1 MHEILLKNAKKYIKK
16 KGREYE
22 IIDFI
27 KQNNDI
33 YKGSTSP
40 IYEDYE
46 DEYINCEGCLIE
58 TDNRLLKKK
67 YKRKERKYMCK
78 RKMISEGV
86 KGTKEQE
93 EINAGFRGRVVN
105 SVNSVLMKK

>member
-1 MHEILLKNAKKYIKK
+1 MKEFLLKNAKKYIKK

-46 DEYINCEGCLIE
+46 DEDINC
-58 TDNRLLKKK
+58 
-67 YKRKERKYMCK
+67 
-78 RKMISEGV
+78 
-86 KGTKEQE
+86 
-93 EINAGFRGRVVN
+93 
-105 SVNSVLMKK
+105 